1 MGTPLERKE
10 LEEEVLFNFRGRH
23 TEKWS
28 TVIITNFS
36 SKYRTKEQRHNSE
49 FHNSETV
56 IFQETEKSNFI

>member
-10 LEEEVLFNFRGRH
+10 LVEEVLFNFRGRH

-49 FHNSETV
+49 TV

>member
-49 FHNSETV
+49 TV

>member
-28 TVIITNFS
+28 TVIIANFS
-36 SKYRTKEQRHNSE
+36 SKYRTKEQR
-49 FHNSETV
+49 HNSETV

>member
-10 LEEEVLFNFRGRH
+10 LEEEVSFNFRGRH
-23 TEKWS
+23 TEKWT

-49 FHNSETV
+49 TV

>member
-23 TEKWS
+23 TEKWT

-49 FHNSETV
+49 TV

>member
-36 SKYRTKEQRHNSE
+36 SKYRTKEWR
-49 FHNSETV
+49 HNSETV

>member
-23 TEKWS
+23 TEKWT

-49 FHNSETV
+49 TV
-56 IFQETEKSNFI
+56 IFQEREKSNFI

>member
-36 SKYRTKEQRHNSE
+36 SKYRTKERR
-49 FHNSETV
+49 HNSETV

>member
-1 MGTPLERKE
+1 MGAPLERKE

-49 FHNSETV
+49 TV